1 MKIRLNVSM
10 KLDLSDIYEVIKHL
24 EQYQGKEI
32 RHDRMTSRGFYVGE
46 GWAID
51 HCTDHWVLR
60 IDSRTA
66 KKPWMTEFLLR
77 WT

>member
-1 MKIRLNVSM
+1 MRQGLGEIH
-10 KLDLSDIYEVIKHL
+10 EVIKNL
-24 EQYQGKEI
+24 EQHLSKEI
-32 RHDRMTSRGFYVGE
+32 RHDRMTSRGFYVGK

-77 WT
+77 WS